1 MTTVWSFLFVLS
13 LLILVHEAGH
23 FFVAR
28 LFGVRVLKFSLGF
41 GPRVWGIVRN
51 GTDYC
56 LSAFPLG
63 GFVKMLGENPD
74 EPVAPQDERESFSHR
89 PVWQRALVVVAG
101 PVSNLIFAWLV
112 IFVILLT
119 HGNPRL
125 LPVIGHVNPE
135 SPAAKAGLMQEDTV
149 ISINDRHI
157 DSWDEVAAGIRA
169 SGFSTS
175 GSKAVKL
182 EIKRGNEVIQLFITP
197 ELQKVKNLFGE
208 EVMTPILGISASGAL
223 EIDRLG
229 PLSAVSISAK
239 RTWEMISL
247 TVQGF
252 VKLFQGVVPLST
264 LGGPVMIAQMAGEQA
279 QHGLLNLFFFMA
291 MLSINLGVLNL
302 LPVPVLDG
310 GHLAFYTV
318 EAVRRKAFTQQQMI
332 LAQRVGMAF
341 LGALML
347 LVFYNDIMRIIGIPN
362 PFGKMP

>member
-28 LFGVRVLKFSLGF
+28 FFGIKVLKFSLGF

-74 EPVAPQDERESFSHR
+74 EPVAAHEERESFSHR

-101 PVSNLIFAWLV
+101 PVSNLIFAWFV

-125 LPVIGHVNPE
+125 LPTIGHVNPE
-135 SPAAKAGLMQEDTV
+135 SPAAKAGLMPEDTV

-169 SGFSTS
+169 FG
-175 GSKAVKL
+175 GKAVKL
-182 EIKRGNEVIQLFITP
+182 EIKRGDEVIQLTVTP
-197 ELQKVKNLFGE
+197 DLQKVKNLFGE

-223 EIDRLG
+223 EIDRLNPIG
-229 PLSAVSISAK
+229 AFAISAK

-291 MLSINLGVLNL
+291 MLSVNLGVLNL
-302 LPVPVLDG
+302 LPIPVLDG
-310 GHLAFYTV
+310 GHLAFYAV
-318 EAVRRKAFTQQQMI
+318 EVVRRKAFTQQQMI

-347 LVFYNDIMRIIGIPN
+347 LVFYNDILRIIGLPN
-362 PFGKMP
+362 PFGPHPLERLP